1 MAPESAGLVEHLSR
15 HVTPRR
21 LRRMRTVLAG
31 RTRWITAVLEE
42 VYQPHN
48 ASAVLRS
55 CECFGVQEV
64 HVVEERN
71 EFRVSRDV
79 ALGAARWLDVV
90 RWQAG
95 EGAAIGRCCDALA
108 ARGYRLVAATPAAG
122 AASVDDFDPCA
133 GPAAVLFGTELE
145 GLTEEALDRCGER
158 VRIPMVG
165 FTESLNLSV
174 SAALVLRELTR
185 RLRLGAADWRLGE
198 SEREELLLRW
208 LRGSIN
214 GSDEIAARFEAA
226 RRRRP
231 PGAGA
236 PHGAGRPA

>member
-21 LRRMRTVLAG
+21 LRRMRTVLAE
-31 RTRWITAVLEE
+31 RTRWITVVLEE
-42 VYQPHN
+42 IYQPHN

-55 CECFGVQEV
+55 CDCFGVQEI

-79 ALGAARWLDVV
+79 AIGAARWLDVV
-90 RWQAG
+90 RWKAG

-108 ARGYRLVAATPAAG
+108 ARGYRLVAATPAAD
-122 AASVDDFDPCA
+122 ADSVDDFDPSA

-145 GLTEEALDRCGER
+145 GLTEEALGRCGER
-158 VRIPMVG
+158 IRVPMVG
-165 FTESLNLSV
+165 FTESLNISV

-185 RLRLGAADWRLGE
+185 QLRMGAAGWRFGDA
-198 SEREELLLRW
+198 EREEVLLRW

-214 GSDEIAARFEAA
+214 GSDEIVARFEEA
-226 RRRRP
+226 RLRQP
-231 PGAGA
+231 PNADA
-236 PHGAGRPA
+236 PHGAGRSA

>member
-1 MAPESAGLVEHLSR
+1 MGPERAQLVEHLSR

-21 LRRMRTVLAG
+21 LRRMRSVLAE
-31 RTRWITAVLEE
+31 RTRWLTVVLEE

-64 HVVEERN
+64 HVVEQRN

-108 ARGYRLVAATPAAG
+108 ARGYRLAAATPAAD
-122 AASVDDFDPCA
+122 AISVDDFDPCR
-133 GPAAVLFGTELE
+133 GPVAVLFGTELE
-145 GLTEEALDRCGER
+145 GLTAEALRRCPER
-158 VRIPMVG
+158 VRIPTVG
-165 FTESLNLSV
+165 FTESLNISV

-185 RLRLGAADWRLGE
+185 GLRRAGADWRLGE
-198 SEREELLLRW
+198 AEQEELLLRW
-208 LRGSIN
+208 LRAGVS
-214 GSDEIAARFEAA
+214 GSDEIAARFQKQQ
-226 RRRRP
+226 
-231 PGAGA
+231 GSQQ
-236 PHGAGRPA
+236 

>member
-1 MAPESAGLVEHLSR
+1 MAPGSAGLLEHLSR

-21 LRRMRTVLAG
+21 LHRMRTVLAE
-31 RTRWITAVLEE
+31 RTRWITVVLEE

-71 EFRVSRDV
+71 EFRPSRDV
-79 ALGAARWLDVV
+79 ALGAAQWLDVV
-90 RWQAG
+90 HWKAG
-95 EGAAIGRCCDALA
+95 EGAAIGRCCDELA
-108 ARGYRLVAATPAAG
+108 ARGYRLVAATPAAD
-122 AASVDDFDPCA
+122 AVSVDDFDPGA

-145 GLTEEALDRCGER
+145 GLTEEALGRCGER
-158 VRIPMVG
+158 IHIPMAG
-165 FTESLNLSV
+165 FTESLNISV

-185 RLRLGAADWRLGE
+185 RLRIGAADWRLGE
-198 SEREELLLRW
+198 AEREELLLRW

-214 GSDEIAARFEAA
+214 GSDEIAARFEE
-226 RRRRP
+226 RQ
-231 PGAGA
+231 
-236 PHGAGRPA
+236 GRPR